1 MSNHWEKRKAVAGM
15 EARGV
20 VVEVPAYPGWKF
32 TVRRRCNWN
41 ADYVRALARVGARP
55 EIGAIMAKQRENA
68 DYELTPAERETD
80 AAMIREAFA
89 EGCISSW
96 EGVTA
101 PDGSPMDPAPHNAAK
116 VLEHFPD
123 IFEALRQTADDASR
137 FVPPATLAVAN
148 ALKAKAARGN

>member
-1 MSNHWEKRKAVAGM
+1 MTNHWEKRKAVAGM

-41 ADYVRALARVGARP
+41 ADYVCALARVGARP
-55 EIGAIMAKQRENA
+55 EIGAIMAKQRDNP
-68 DYELTPAERETD
+68 DYELTVAERELD

-89 EGCISSW
+89 EGCVPSW
-96 EGVTA
+96 EGGEG
-101 PDGSPMDPAPHNAAK
+101 PDGGPFPHSVSNAAK

-123 IFEALRQTADDASR
+123 IFEALRQVADDPAK
-137 FVPPATLAVAN
+137 FVPLAPAG
-148 ALKAKAARGN
+148 KAKAARGN

>member
-1 MSNHWEKRKAVAGM
+1 MTNHWEKRKAAAGM

-55 EIGAIMAKQRENA
+55 EIAAIMAKQRDNP
-68 DYELTPAERETD
+68 DYEMSPAERETD

-89 EGCISSW
+89 EGCVAGLA
-96 EGVTA
+96 GVTDA
-101 PDGSPMDPAPHNAAK
+101 EGADMPYSPANAAK

-123 IFEALRQTADDASR
+123 IFEALRQVADDPAR
-137 FVPPATLAVAN
+137 FVPPAVKE
-148 ALKAKAARGN
+148 KAKATRGN